1 MLKLKP
7 FRLWYYLRTG
17 YTTYF
22 TFIFA
27 SINVMTVTYYL
38 AIENL
43 PVLKEIFPTFTNY
56 VLILIIVGIP
66 SLILT
71 GWLHFRRS
79 TAYKSEAEI
88 AMESN
93 PYIYKLPPG
102 YWINAVMPFF
112 LQTSKMLVKISNN
125 EPITDEELAKISKLE
140 KTMTHLIEGGYVGD
154 YRQQD

>member
-1 MLKLKP
+1 
-7 FRLWYYLRTG
+7 
-17 YTTYF
+17 
-22 TFIFA
+22 
-27 SINVMTVTYYL
+27 MTVTYYL

-88 AMESN
+88 SFESN

-102 YWINAVMPFF
+102 FWVKAVMPFY
-112 LQTSKMLVKISNN
+112 LQTSKMLVKISKN
-125 EPITDEELAKISKLE
+125 ESLTDEEIQKISDLE
-140 KTMTHLIEGGYVGD
+140 KTMNHLIKGGYVGD
-154 YRQQD
+154 YRQKD